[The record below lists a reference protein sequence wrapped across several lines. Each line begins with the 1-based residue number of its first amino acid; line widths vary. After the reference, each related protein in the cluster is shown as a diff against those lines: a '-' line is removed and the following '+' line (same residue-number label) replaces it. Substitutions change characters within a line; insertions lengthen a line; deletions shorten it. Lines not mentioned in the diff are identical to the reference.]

1 MFVPR
6 ENPRSLFIWQPEP
19 SPVAAVKR
27 TPDIREL
34 ATPVQNDGP
43 LDKERDTVHAD
54 SNPFLLP
61 ESPQTN
67 WSSPENVNGNGT
79 VETLPVTQVKSTE
92 RPTAKYVSK
101 ADGFREEHNHRG
113 NGYISITGHRA
124 GEAAIAYEHGAD
136 IEAMMPKLRHSDYFT
151 DPKVQELAALE
162 RADSGYCRRVK
173 DFVVGRKGYGQITF
187 LGETDVRRLDLENI
201 VQFNKCE
208 VLVYMDETKKPP
220 VGQGLNKPAEVTLL
234 NVRCID
240 KKTGQQH
247 TEGPEVE
254 KFEKRLRKKT
264 EEQGAEF
271 LGYDAARA
279 EWRFRVKHFSGYGLD
294 FD

>member
-1 MFVPR
+1 MV
-6 ENPRSLFIWQPEP
+6 SLIYF
-19 SPVAAVKR
+19 
-27 TPDIREL
+27 
-34 ATPVQNDGP
+34 DG
-43 LDKERDTVHAD
+43 
-54 SNPFLLP
+54 
-61 ESPQTN
+61 
-67 WSSPENVNGNGT
+67 
-79 VETLPVTQVKSTE
+79 
-92 RPTAKYVSK
+92 VS
-101 ADGFREEHNHRG
+101 
-113 NGYISITGHRA
+113 GHRA